1 MVACLGIFVVGVL
14 VLAGLFVLFTYNR
27 LITLRNRVDNAWAQI
42 DVQLKRRYDLIPN
55 LVETVKGYMTHER
68 DTLTEVTKYRAQL
81 VTGSVEDKAQANNML
96 SQSLKSIFA
105 VAENYPDLKANENFK
120 MLQEELAGTED
131 KISYIRTAY
140 NDSVL
145 EYKTAKEKFPT
156 SAIAGMFAGT
166 FPGKPYFEVAAPA
179 ERDAV
184 KVSFSP
190 QAPAPKEV
198 AADPVAPAESV
209 APAGKPADAPA
220 AKPKAAKGG
229 RKKSA

>member
-1 MVACLGIFVVGVL
+1 MLTCLGILIVGGVVL
-14 VLAGLFVLFTYNR
+14 VLIFVWMTYNR

-81 VTGSVEDKAQANNML
+81 VTGSVADKAQANNML
-96 SQSLKSIFA
+96 SQTLKSIFA

-120 MLQEELAGTED
+120 MLQDELAGTED

-156 SAIAGMFAGT
+156 NIIAGMFASV
-166 FPGKPYFEVAAPA
+166 FPEKPYFEVAAPA
-179 ERDAV
+179 EREAV

-190 QAPAPKEV
+190 QATPP
-198 AADPVAPAESV
+198 AADPVPPAES
-209 APAGKPADAPA
+209 DAPA
-220 AKPKAAKGG
+220 AKPAAKPKAVKGGNKKKAA
-229 RKKSA
+229 